1 MTAVFQT
8 QIEPEIR
15 YAIGMITLFFMWM
28 ALEHLFFLSFLQIYH
43 ICNSDESENNPLI
56 LSSELSYHGELPVN
70 LLVNI
75 TGPVNFP
82 VEMVEIN

>member
-1 MTAVFQT
+1 MAAVFQT

-15 YAIGMITLFFMWM
+15 YAIGMITLFLCEW
-28 ALEHLFFLSFLQIYH
+28 HWNIYFFSFLQIYH